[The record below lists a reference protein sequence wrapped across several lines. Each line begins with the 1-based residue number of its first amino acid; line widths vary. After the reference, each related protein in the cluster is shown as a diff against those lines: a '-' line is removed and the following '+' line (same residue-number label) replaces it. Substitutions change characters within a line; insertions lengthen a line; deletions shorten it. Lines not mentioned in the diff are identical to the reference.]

1 MGFQARAELCTIHT
15 TRRPQARKNPAA
27 VGRRRAAGP
36 QPPWGAARRRR
47 TARGAGGRWAPAPR
61 AVRRRAWRHFDRFPL
76 LLSSCDGNPLSFR
89 KSSFLHAHLSASAIP
104 CSKLRQS
111 PAILKIRNR
120 TGKSTK
126 LQELERK
133 SPRFRC
139 FSDFPRSC
147 RFCFVSKI
155 SKPQQETHY
164 MVWPTLINGRAGA
177 ER

>member
-1 MGFQARAELCTIHT
+1 MAQLSVAIYRT
-15 TRRPQARKNPAA
+15 RKNTKTAPGGVV
-27 VGRRRAAGP
+27 VGGGGGLLRSVVTRPTCTEAPGRASNGL
-36 QPPWGAARRRR
+36 RFRC
-47 TARGAGGRWAPAPR
+47 
-61 AVRRRAWRHFDRFPL
+61 FPL
-76 LLSSCDGNPLSFR
+76 LLSSYEGNPLSFR

-104 CSKLRQS
+104 CTKLLQS
-111 PAILKIRNR
+111 SAILKIRNH
-120 TGKSTK
+120 TGKFTK

>member
-1 MGFQARAELCTIHT
+1 MGCGSA
-15 TRRPQARKNPAA
+15 
-27 VGRRRAAGP
+27 
-36 QPPWGAARRRR
+36 
-47 TARGAGGRWAPAPR
+47 
-61 AVRRRAWRHFDRFPL
+61 RFPL
-76 LLSSCDGNPLSFR
+76 LLSSYEGNPLSFR

-104 CSKLRQS
+104 CTKLLQS
-111 PAILKIRNR
+111 SAILKIRNH
-120 TGKSTK
+120 TGKFTKLQELERKSPRFRCFSDFPRSCRFCFVSKISKPQQETHYMVIPCTKLLQSSAILKIRNHTGKFTK

>member
-1 MGFQARAELCTIHT
+1 MGCG
-15 TRRPQARKNPAA
+15 PA
-27 VGRRRAAGP
+27 
-36 QPPWGAARRRR
+36 
-47 TARGAGGRWAPAPR
+47 
-61 AVRRRAWRHFDRFPL
+61 RFPL
-76 LLSSCDGNPLSFR
+76 LLSSYEGNPLSFR

-104 CSKLRQS
+104 CTKLLQS
-111 PAILKIRNR
+111 SAILKIRNH
-120 TGKSTK
+120 TGKFTK

-164 MVWPTLINGRAGA
+164 MVLPCTTLLQSPAILKIRNRTGKSTKLHELEHKIAARSLLF
-177 ER
+177 